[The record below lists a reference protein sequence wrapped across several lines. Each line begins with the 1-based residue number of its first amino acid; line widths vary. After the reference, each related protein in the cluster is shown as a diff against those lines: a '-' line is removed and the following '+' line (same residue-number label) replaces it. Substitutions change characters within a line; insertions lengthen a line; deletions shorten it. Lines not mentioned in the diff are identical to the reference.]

1 VTRTTPH
8 RVGDTPPTPPKQQTS
23 YTYVTGIPQDL
34 YIAILMMVMHWY
46 ENRGTVAGGSAV
58 AIPHGIQAIIDT
70 NKVLD
75 FSLGLSASL

>member
-1 VTRTTPH
+1 M
-8 RVGDTPPTPPKQQTS
+8 GDTPPTPPEQQTS

-34 YIAILMMVMHWY
+34 YIAILMYVMHLY

-58 AIPHGIQAIIDT
+58 EIPHGIQAIIDL

-75 FSLGLSASL
+75 FSLGTSF